1 MTNKYMYFIANWK
14 MFGDI
19 KSVKSIDKVIE
30 FSKKQKKNKFK
41 IIYSPPYTLLD
52 KFFNKIKKTKID
64 ICGQNCHSSL
74 EAGPYTGSIN
84 SKMLRNIG
92 AKFVILGHSEN
103 RKIHE
108 DDSLINQ
115 KIKSSLKNNLKV
127 ILCIGENL
135 NERKKKLTH
144 KILLKQITK
153 GLKNINKSNNI
164 LLAYEPTWSIGTG
177 VIPKIDDLK
186 KDIMFIKKNLNKM
199 FKNDNV
205 KILYGGSVN
214 SNNILDLK
222 KINDIDGFLIG
233 GASQSPNKFID
244 IIKKTFN

>member
-1 MTNKYMYFIANWK
+1 
-14 MFGDI
+14 
-19 KSVKSIDKVIE
+19 
-30 FSKKQKKNKFK
+30 
-41 IIYSPPYTLLD
+41 
-52 KFFNKIKKTKID
+52 
-64 ICGQNCHSSL
+64 
-74 EAGPYTGSIN
+74 
-84 SKMLRNIG
+84 
-92 AKFVILGHSEN
+92 
-103 RKIHE
+103 
-108 DDSLINQ
+108 
-115 KIKSSLKNNLKV
+115 
-127 ILCIGENL
+127 
-135 NERKKKLTH
+135 
-144 KILLKQITK
+144 LKQITK